1 MTTTENVRNELK
13 TLEDPTY
20 REFHSSLIPGAD
32 NILGVRIPQLRTM
45 AKEIAKKED
54 WRTFVEA
61 TDTLYYEET
70 MLQGMVIGR
79 AKMEPE
85 ERIKYIRLFVP
96 RINNWAVCD
105 IFSGE
110 LKTAARKR
118 KETIWQFVQ
127 PYLESKEE
135 YQLRFG
141 IVMLF
146 HYVDEEHIDSLLAYA
161 DRFTHGAYY
170 ARMAMAWMI
179 SICFIKFPDK
189 PMKYLQQSR
198 LDNWTYNKS
207 LQKIIESLRVDKE
220 TKDIIRSMK
229 RAG

>member
-110 LKTAARKR
+110 LKTAARKG

-135 YQLRFG
+135 YQL
-141 IVMLF
+141 
-146 HYVDEEHIDSLLAYA
+146 DSLLAYA

-189 PMKYLQQSR
+189 TMKYLQQSR

>member
-85 ERIKYIRLFVP
+85 ERSNTFASSSRES
-96 RINNWAVCD
+96 NNWAVCEL
-105 IFSGE
+105 FSGE
-110 LKTAARKR
+110 LKTRHGKEKKR
-118 KETIWQFVQ
+118 YGSLSSLIWNQKKSISSGS
-127 PYLESKEE
+127 ES
-135 YQLRFG
+135 
-141 IVMLF
+141 
-146 HYVDEEHIDSLLAYA
+146 
-161 DRFTHGAYY
+161 
-170 ARMAMAWMI
+170 
-179 SICFIKFPDK
+179 
-189 PMKYLQQSR
+189 
-198 LDNWTYNKS
+198 
-207 LQKIIESLRVDKE
+207 
-220 TKDIIRSMK
+220 
-229 RAG
+229 

>member
-96 RINNWAVCD
+96 RINNWAVD
-105 IFSGE
+105 SGTE
-110 LKTAARKR
+110 RKR
-118 KETIWQFVQ
+118 NDMAVC
-127 PYLESKEE
+127 PALS
-135 YQLRFG
+135 G
-141 IVMLF
+141 IKRRVSAP
-146 HYVDEEHIDSLLAYA
+146 VRNRDAVSLC
-161 DRFTHGAYY
+161 R
-170 ARMAMAWMI
+170 
-179 SICFIKFPDK
+179 
-189 PMKYLQQSR
+189 
-198 LDNWTYNKS
+198 
-207 LQKIIESLRVDKE
+207 
-220 TKDIIRSMK
+220 
-229 RAG
+229 

>member
-110 LKTAARKR
+110 LKTAARKG

-146 HYVDEEHIDSLLAYA
+146 HYVDEEYDEVIRVNFRESNARQSDIRIDPTTVSHFMRGHRNNPTIKTICEIADGANLSVSDLLKTRPIY
-161 DRFTHGAYY
+161 
-170 ARMAMAWMI
+170 
-179 SICFIKFPDK
+179 
-189 PMKYLQQSR
+189 
-198 LDNWTYNKS
+198 
-207 LQKIIESLRVDKE
+207 
-220 TKDIIRSMK
+220 
-229 RAG
+229 

>member
-85 ERIKYIRLFVP
+85 ERTNTFASSSRESITGLY
-96 RINNWAVCD
+96 AT
-105 IFSGE
+105 FSP
-110 LKTAARKR
+110 A
-118 KETIWQFVQ
+118 
-127 PYLESKEE
+127 
-135 YQLRFG
+135 
-141 IVMLF
+141 
-146 HYVDEEHIDSLLAYA
+146 
-161 DRFTHGAYY
+161 
-170 ARMAMAWMI
+170 
-179 SICFIKFPDK
+179 
-189 PMKYLQQSR
+189 
-198 LDNWTYNKS
+198 N
-207 LQKIIESLRVDKE
+207 
-220 TKDIIRSMK
+220 
-229 RAG
+229 